1 MFSNN
6 HNIISRDSTHLRH
19 FLVTLLLWPLSQV
32 SGQRASVH
40 DHLRRLK
47 VHGGFLFTS
56 WSFTYKKRFKNG
68 ATPSYL
74 PISNCMKPS
83 WTYRGMHLLPQ
94 YARRSALSKGAAE
107 TWEKCCVGS
116 KTAAGLNA
124 VRLLFKCA
132 IVTRR
137 KKKVKRGKSDGLN
150 TTLGWET
157 QHQPSSSGRMH
168 RVTLTWMFE
177 KLHYHF
183 W

>member
-19 FLVTLLLWPLSQV
+19 FLVTLLWPWSQV

-40 DHLRRLK
+40 DHLRRLT

-68 ATPSYL
+68 AAPSYL
-74 PISNCMKPS
+74 PISNCIKPS

-132 IVTRR
+132 IVTRG
-137 KKKVKRGKSDGLN
+137 KKEGKACYEWRVEDGF
-150 TTLGWET
+150 
-157 QHQPSSSGRMH
+157 RMGEATPAQQLWPECL
-168 RVTLTWMFE
+168 RTFTFGQNN
-177 KLHYHF
+177 
-183 W
+183 